1 MMKIQYCS
9 DLHLEF
15 SENQRFLAR
24 NPLQPVGD
32 ILVLAGDVVTFHDLK
47 KRREFFDFVCDHYS
61 AVYWVPGNHEY
72 YGGDISDKPSHLC
85 EKLRDNLFLVNNHSV
100 VHGSV
105 RLLFTTLW
113 SRISPQHEW
122 DIQRCIS
129 DFSTIRYGGAKL
141 TAHRFSLFHEESL
154 SFLRNAISEAK
165 QDQVV
170 VVSHHVPTLM
180 NYPAVYK
187 SSPLTEAFAVELFDL
202 IADSEIECWIY
213 GHHHVNTP
221 DFTIGKTRM
230 LTNQLGYVHQFEH
243 RSFRRDAVVEVKKEN
258 IYESI

>member
-15 SENQRFLAR
+15 SENQKFLAR

-32 ILVLAGDVVTFHDLK
+32 ILVLAGDTVTFHDLK
-47 KRREFFDFVCDHYS
+47 KAREFFDFVCDHYS

-72 YGGDISDKPSHLC
+72 YGSDVSDRASPLC
-85 EKLRDNLFLVNNHSV
+85 EQLRDNLFLVNNHSI
-100 VHGSV
+100 VHEGV
-105 RLLFTTLW
+105 RLFFTTLW

-122 DIQRCIS
+122 DIQRSIS
-129 DFSTIRYGGAKL
+129 DFSTIRYAGAKL
-141 TAHRFSLFHEESL
+141 TAHRFSLLHEESL
-154 SFLRNAISEAK
+154 GFLRDAIRESKEE
-165 QDQVV
+165 QMV
-170 VVSHHVPTLM
+170 VVSHHVPTMM
-180 NYPAVYK
+180 NYPKVYK
-187 SSPLTEAFAVELFDL
+187 NSPLTEAFATELFDL
-202 IADSEIECWIY
+202 ITDSDISCWIY

-243 RSFRRDAVVEVKKEN
+243 KSFRRDVVVDVK
-258 IYESI
+258 

>member
-1 MMKIQYCS
+1 MKIQYCS

-15 SENQRFLAR
+15 PENQKFLRR
-24 NPLQPVGD
+24 NPLNVVGD
-32 ILVLAGDVVTFHDLK
+32 ILVLAGDVVPFHDLGK
-47 KRREFFDFVCDHYS
+47 GHEFADFVCDHYS

-72 YGGDISDKPSHLC
+72 YGSDISDKPSPLC
-85 EKLRDNLFLVNNHSV
+85 EKLRDNLYLVNNHSV

-105 RLLFTTLW
+105 RLFFTSLW

-122 DIQRCIS
+122 DIQRSIS

-141 TAHRFSLFHEESL
+141 TAQRFSLLHEESL
-154 SFLRNAISEAK
+154 GFLRDAIDEAK
-165 QDQVV
+165 QEQMI

-180 NYPAVYK
+180 NYPEVYK
-187 SSPLTEAFAVELFDL
+187 NSPLTEAFAVELFDF
-202 IADSEIECWIY
+202 ITDSQIECWIY

-230 LTNQLGYVHQFEH
+230 LTNQLGYVRQFEH
-243 RSFRRDAVVEVKKEN
+243 RSFRRDAVVDVGE
-258 IYESI
+258 ICR